1 MPTTVC
7 CCLTRCRTSANSISR
22 AGAPHPHRPSGWRA
36 SHAPLAHADAG
47 VQRQELESC
56 RSTLESWIGR
66 SVRTLAYPFGTPQV
80 DCTSESVSIAA
91 SLGFTAGFSTH
102 NDFARKIEPLE
113 RSRLVVLDAVTAAEL
128 AHRIAYAWPR

>member
-1 MPTTVC
+1 MTIDQVRQ
-7 CCLTRCRTSANSISR
+7 LADEGFAI
-22 AGAPHPHRPSGWRA
+22 GVHGA

-56 RSTLESWIGR
+56 RSMLESWIGR

-80 DCTSESVSIAA
+80 DYTSESVSIAA

>member
-1 MPTTVC
+1 MTIDQVRQ
-7 CCLTRCRTSANSISR
+7 LADEGFAI
-22 AGAPHPHRPSGWRA
+22 GVHGA

-56 RSTLESWIGR
+56 RSMLESWIGR

-80 DCTSESVSIAA
+80 DYTSESVSIAA

-102 NDFARKIEPLE
+102 NDFARKIEPPLE
-113 RSRLVVLDAVTAAEL
+113 RSRFVVLDALTAAEL
-128 AHRIAYAWPR
+128 AHRIAYGWPR